1 MNHYVRPSQVTFKYE
16 DVYLYNCFMNVS
28 LINYCLNREI
38 SLNFELLGKMA
49 QINITNNT
57 MTVSSKC

>member
-1 MNHYVRPSQVTFKYE
+1 
-16 DVYLYNCFMNVS
+16 MNVS